1 MKKSDAL
8 ETALRVSHAHA
19 TLNLHLDEALGTLHG
34 LAWRDYILLRAL
46 ATSADG
52 HLALA
57 DLVDPMGVPAS
68 AVLRSIGPL
77 EKTGL
82 VQREPDRR
90 IHLRRS
96 GRRVLQ
102 EATATAERACERAL
116 RDLPMP

>member
-8 ETALRVSHAHA
+8 EKALRVSQAHA
-19 TLNLHLDEALGTLHG
+19 ALNLQLDDVLGTLHG
-34 LAWRDYILLRAL
+34 LAWHDYILLRAL
-46 ATSADG
+46 ATAADG
-52 HLALA
+52 HLTLA

-68 AVLRSIGPL
+68 AVLRSLGPL

-90 IHLRRS
+90 IRLRRS
-96 GRRVLQ
+96 GRRLLQ
-102 EATATAERACERAL
+102 EATATAELACERAL